1 MEYGHIFDLSLIIK
15 CYVLYIEN
23 GEADCYST
31 LEFRVYNLSFF
42 HVILDWSQDYASLLE
57 DLNLVATHLALNIKN
72 WKGKTIVGLGFST
85 GVFFIRRMIP
95 LWI

>member
-1 MEYGHIFDLSLIIK
+1 MLNIFYLIVLHHDNYVHMEYGHIFDLSLIIK

-42 HVILDWSQDYASLLE
+42 HVI
-57 DLNLVATHLALNIKN
+57 NLYLA
-72 WKGKTIVGLGFST
+72 
-85 GVFFIRRMIP
+85 
-95 LWI
+95 